1 LADDGHSAKIQR
13 VTAPGPPHTGQN
25 NAMPT
30 WARTTIY
37 LLGGIAAFCI
47 LLSSCWSLG
56 SLAIQAGLGWPQLL
70 LLPIALGLGAIVAGV
85 LWVAGQGQMRDTG
98 KWATIALV
106 FAFAVFNAADNLA
119 RHGVLTGG
127 QLMLVS
133 VLIAVVFPVT
143 AGLLGHIA
151 RLARSVPTRY
161 SFGTSRTSGTSS
173 EPKSGGIVARIKR
186 RVGSKREGGSRT
198 PAAASPPGAGS
209 SPTRPVSSWWPRQER
224 SEDGPRDG
232 DKTTDA
238 AAPARQST
246 LPYQATAD
254 RREN

>member
-1 LADDGHSAKIQR
+1 LADDRLSAKIQR

-25 NAMPT
+25 NAMPA

-85 LWVAGQGQMRDTG
+85 LWVAGQGQMRHTG

-119 RHGVLTGG
+119 RHDVLTGG

-161 SFGTSRTSGTSS
+161 SFGTSRTSS
-173 EPKSGGIVARIKR
+173 EPTSGGIVARIKR

-198 PAAASPPGAGS
+198 AAAASPPGAGNS
-209 SPTRPVSSWWPRQER
+209 LTRPVSSWWPRQER
-224 SEDGPRDG
+224 SEDGARDS
-232 DKTTDA
+232 DKTADA
-238 AAPARQST
+238 AASARQSP

-254 RREN
+254 QREN

>member
-1 LADDGHSAKIQR
+1 
-13 VTAPGPPHTGQN
+13 
-25 NAMPT
+25 M
-30 WARTTIY
+30 
-37 LLGGIAAFCI
+37 LGGIAAFCI

-119 RHGVLTGG
+119 RHDVLTGG
-127 QLMLVS
+127 WLMLIS

-143 AGLLGHIA
+143 AGLLGYIA

-161 SFGTSRTSGTSS
+161 SFGTSG
-173 EPKSGGIVARIKR
+173 EPKDGGFVARIKR
-186 RVGSKREGGSRT
+186 RVGSKRDGGGSRT
-198 PAAASPPGAGS
+198 S
-209 SPTRPVSSWWPRQER
+209 SPAPTGTPVTRPVSSWWPRQER
-224 SEDGPRDG
+224 GEDGARDG
-232 DKTTDA
+232 DKA
-238 AAPARQST
+238 AQPPHQSTAPHQST
-246 LPYQATAD
+246 LPYQAAAD
-254 RREN
+254 QREN

>member
-1 LADDGHSAKIQR
+1 
-13 VTAPGPPHTGQN
+13 
-25 NAMPT
+25 MPA

-37 LLGGIAAFCI
+37 VLGGIAAFCI

-70 LLPIALGLGAIVAGV
+70 LLPISLGLGAIVAGV

-119 RHGVLTGG
+119 RHDVLTGG
-127 QLMLVS
+127 WLMLIS

-143 AGLLGHIA
+143 AGLLGYIA
-151 RLARSVPTRY
+151 RLARSAPARY
-161 SFGTSRTSGTSS
+161 SFRTSS
-173 EPKSGGIVARIKR
+173 EPKNGGLVARVKR
-186 RVGSKREGGSRT
+186 RLGSKRNGGGPRKTAPSSL
-198 PAAASPPGAGS
+198 AAGAPS
-209 SPTRPVSSWWPRQER
+209 TRSASSWWPRQQR
-224 SEDGPRDG
+224 FEDGARDS
-232 DKTTDA
+232 DRTAHKTQPPQ
-238 AAPARQST
+238 PAQQSP

-254 RREN
+254 QREN

>member
-1 LADDGHSAKIQR
+1 
-13 VTAPGPPHTGQN
+13 
-25 NAMPT
+25 MPA

-37 LLGGIAAFCI
+37 VLGGIAAFCI

-119 RHGVLTGG
+119 RHDVLTGG
-127 QLMLVS
+127 WLMLIS

-151 RLARSVPTRY
+151 RIARSAPTRY
-161 SFGTSRTSGTSS
+161 SFGSSS
-173 EPKSGGIVARIKR
+173 EPKNGGLVARIKR
-186 RVGSKREGGSRT
+186 RVGPKRNDRGPRKSAS
-198 PAAASPPGAGS
+198 PAAGAPS
-209 SPTRPVSSWWPRQER
+209 TRPASSWWPRQQR
-224 SEDGPRDG
+224 SEDVARDSN
-232 DKTTDA
+232 KTAHTSQA
-238 AAPARQST
+238 AHPTHQSP

-254 RREN
+254 QREN

>member
-1 LADDGHSAKIQR
+1 
-13 VTAPGPPHTGQN
+13 
-25 NAMPT
+25 MPA

-37 LLGGIAAFCI
+37 VLGGIAAFCI

-85 LWVAGQGQMRDTG
+85 LWVAGQGQVRDTG

-127 QLMLVS
+127 QLMLIS

-143 AGLLGHIA
+143 AGLLGHIV

-161 SFGTSRTSGTSS
+161 SFGTTRTSTTSS
-173 EPKSGGIVARIKR
+173 EPRDGGILARIKR
-186 RVGSKREGGSRT
+186 RVGPKRNGGSRT
-198 PAAASPPGAGS
+198 STAASPVAGDS
-209 SPTRPVSSWWPRQER
+209 LTRPVSSWWPRQER
-224 SEDGPRDG
+224 SQDGARDG
-232 DKTTDA
+232 DKGDKTAHASQATH
-238 AAPARQST
+238 QSP

-254 RREN
+254 QREN